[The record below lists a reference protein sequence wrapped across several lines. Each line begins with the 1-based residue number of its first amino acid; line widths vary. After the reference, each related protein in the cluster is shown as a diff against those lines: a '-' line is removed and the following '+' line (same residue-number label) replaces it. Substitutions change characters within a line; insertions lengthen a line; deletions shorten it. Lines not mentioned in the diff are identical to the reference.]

1 MTLCSNTLL
10 ALKLK
15 RFTLVW
21 NVFSVGVLFVMVRP
35 LVELFA
41 YRGMYSLYASLY
53 IAYIVLSCL
62 LMKIKYHMEFK
73 PMFKMMSKSLSC
85 LVAIVVVVGLFKF
98 VGIDWIAYG
107 RIVTLFGV
115 GCICV
120 VAMIAY
126 LVCSYML
133 HLPQDIFGF
142 DLKRL
147 KGLLRR

>member
-1 MTLCSNTLL
+1 
-10 ALKLK
+10 
-15 RFTLVW
+15 
-21 NVFSVGVLFVMVRP
+21 
-35 LVELFA
+35 
-41 YRGMYSLYASLY
+41 
-53 IAYIVLSCL
+53 
-62 LMKIKYHMEFK
+62 
-73 PMFKMMSKSLSC
+73 MFKMMSKSLSC
-85 LVAIVVVVGLFKF
+85 LIAIVVVVGLFKF